1 LVKWKNNVNG
11 FEGTSNLIVVDA
23 NKSYYK
29 WEVDPS
35 VFTKAGTI
43 EISLTFEDKKGGLL
57 AYSWNTSTYLGLSV
71 GKSIN
76 TVDYSLPAKDEI
88 LIIDKE
94 TKNILAP
101 NGYNN
106 LVCNRGE
113 VGIAHLY
120 FLVNKYLNRAREI
133 DITRATIKLHVI

>member
-1 LVKWKNNVNG
+1 
-11 FEGTSNLIVVDA
+11 
-23 NKSYYK
+23 
-29 WEVDPS
+29 
-35 VFTKAGTI
+35 
-43 EISLTFEDKKGGLL
+43 
-57 AYSWNTSTYLGLSV
+57 LSV

-88 LIIDKE
+88 LIIDRE

-120 FLVNKYLNRAREI
+120 FLVNKNLGKGKLLQEENSKASFKFHIVINGKLI
-133 DITRATIKLHVI
+133 DSYTEGY